1 MKHLSI
7 YEDYDL
13 LRDLTKLGINEVNWT
28 IHFRKILSKDP
39 SLNKNKRRVFEEEH
53 EIANNW
59 TYKNLRIDG
68 VSGDYGYSLLN
79 SNRESY
85 YIFSIE
91 LNRKP
96 DKYSQNI
103 FHIHVRINTQLPAL
117 NSIIVQERNTNHL
130 KGTYDGIVLIESV
143 EFTKELIKGF
153 LKEPILPYALKV
165 FESIL

>member
-1 MKHLSI
+1 MGYFS
-7 YEDYDL
+7 
-13 LRDLTKLGINEVNWT
+13 
-28 IHFRKILSKDP
+28 
-39 SLNKNKRRVFEEEH
+39 SLNSSKP
-53 EIANNW
+53 
-59 TYKNLRIDG
+59 
-68 VSGDYGYSLLN
+68 SS
-79 SNRESY
+79 

>member
-85 YIFSIE
+85 
-91 LNRKP
+91 
-96 DKYSQNI
+96 
-103 FHIHVRINTQLPAL
+103 
-117 NSIIVQERNTNHL
+117 
-130 KGTYDGIVLIESV
+130 
-143 EFTKELIKGF
+143 
-153 LKEPILPYALKV
+153 
-165 FESIL
+165 